1 LRESN
6 PNSYIVVAMGGKTV
20 SLRNGYPDVTANGAP
35 EAGGAATMT
44 YPDIRGC

>member
-1 LRESN
+1 
-6 PNSYIVVAMGGKTV
+6 MGGKTV

-35 EAGGAATMT
+35 EAGTAATIT